1 MNDKIRSK
9 VTIGITFILIMVQA
23 LLFTIIAESKTQEF
37 IIMLIGIIF
46 LSESRLYIQRLA
58 LIREEEIIEMQ
69 KNETEKNKQTGAKK
83 LS

>member
-9 VTIGITFILIMVQA
+9 VTIGITFFLIMIQA
-23 LLFTIIAESKTQEF
+23 LLFTVIAESKTQEF

-58 LIREEEIIEMQ
+58 LIREEELIEEQ
-69 KNETEKNKQTGAKK
+69 RKEAEKNKQTGAEK
-83 LS
+83 

>member
-83 LS
+83 